1 MDTPERAVV
10 SCGLALFIAVAAWQ
24 LARGFR
30 APPDV
35 AQRCSSTAVQPCL
48 SRENAFVRSVDREQ
62 SEVTILWD
70 GGRRKTTLTFRELP
84 REGAELLLERWAGKP
99 VALWDDRRERRFR
112 ARSWPVRWSWSDFW
126 LWIVVVVVFGVPL
139 VLVARGYRRR
149 PGTV

>member
-1 MDTPERAVV
+1 
-10 SCGLALFIAVAAWQ
+10 
-24 LARGFR
+24 
-30 APPDV
+30 
-35 AQRCSSTAVQPCL
+35 VQPCL
-48 SRENAFVRSVDREQ
+48 SRENAFVRSVDREE

-70 GGRRKTTLTFRELP
+70 GGRRKTTLKFRELP
-84 REGAELLLERWAGKP
+84 PEDAELLLERWAGKP